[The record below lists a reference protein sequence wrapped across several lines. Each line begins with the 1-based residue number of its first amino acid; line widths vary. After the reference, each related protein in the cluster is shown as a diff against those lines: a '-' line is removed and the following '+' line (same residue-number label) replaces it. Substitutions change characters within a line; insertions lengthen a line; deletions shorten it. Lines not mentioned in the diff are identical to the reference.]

1 MRHYLIVSII
11 VSNRD
16 ISYISSSVPHTIQFQ
31 SVLPARLQIAYIHP
45 RQYFCCHWKVH
56 FQIFGRDLKG
66 GSHYGRLFWLAS
78 RLFRAPS
85 QKPGCPAPG
94 ACLFLVV
101 REAVLPEMSQMRPP
115 PLVRNMLQ
123 QNKTSFKFLL
133 LPRWPDTLPQ
143 LPPTLSL
150 ALRLHW
156 NRWNDND
163 DIRNK
168 QSDGFKIKKVMFSKL
183 FNWLW

>member
-101 REAVLPEMSQMRPP
+101 GREAVLPEMSQMRPP
-115 PLVRNMLQ
+115 RTEHALTN
-123 QNKTSFKFLL
+123 QNKL
-133 LPRWPDTLPQ
+133 Q
-143 LPPTLSL
+143 LSSPSKVTGYSPTIATYTILGTEIEL
-150 ALRLHW
+150 EQV
-156 NRWNDND
+156 
-163 DIRNK
+163 K
-168 QSDGFKIKKVMFSKL
+168 
-183 FNWLW
+183 